1 VSLTESGVSAIATL
15 TQLRELRIGG
25 SNVTSVSLDAL
36 RRGLPKLERLSLH
49 RSKRITD
56 DALAVLRDWKSLKEI
71 DLKDTKITE
80 AAVQQL
86 RTALPGCEIRY

>member
-1 VSLTESGVSAIATL
+1 
-15 TQLRELRIGG
+15 
-25 SNVTSVSLDAL
+25 
-36 RRGLPKLERLSLH
+36 
-49 RSKRITD
+49 
-56 DALAVLRDWKSLKEI
+56 VLRDWKSLKEI